1 MVQGGYRRAPGW
13 LTEGIAD
20 YVRWYLF
27 EPGSHGCDMD
37 VKSGSCRYNGSYRVS
52 ANFLNFVETRYPG
65 TVKELNALCRQGKYD
80 EKAYWLRR
88 TGRSVLELED
98 EWKGRRGAA
107 KAPAV
112 RVMTYNIRCEG
123 GDRKSPENNWGARRN
138 DLVDLVRRENPD
150 VAGFQEVEPGQLKW
164 LAGRFAD
171 YTFVGVGRNADGGGE
186 VSPVAFRTSRFEA
199 VTNGTFWLSEKPDV
213 PGSRGWDAALPRI
226 CTYAVLKDKATGKTF
241 AFANTHTDHK
251 GAAAREK
258 GMLLVIDRMK
268 EFGDG
273 SPIVFTGDHN
283 CLEYDAPAKAVAQIL
298 TDALYLSET
307 PPEGSWRTF
316 NYWSWRENEMPIV
329 EVLKKPVGSRSVP
342 GDNSGEKR
350 IDYIY
355 VSPGTRVLDYR
366 TVSAPRPNTHL
377 YPSDH
382 FPSVATIAFK

>member
-1 MVQGGYRRAPGW
+1 MMMALAAALAARAEYQYVFDTSGAPELAEWTATNLAPVVREWYPKLVEMFPSEGWTAPEKVSFRYREGLPHPAHTVKDEVTTLRSWYTDNPGDVGCAVHELFHVVQGGYRRAPGW

-65 TVKELNALCRQGKYD
+65 TVRELNALCRQGRYD

-107 KAPAV
+107 KAPA
-112 RVMTYNIRCEG
+112 M
-123 GDRKSPENNWGARRN
+123 A
-138 DLVDLVRRENPD
+138 
-150 VAGFQEVEPGQLKW
+150 
-164 LAGRFAD
+164 
-171 YTFVGVGRNADGGGE
+171 
-186 VSPVAFRTSRFEA
+186 VSKF
-199 VTNGTFWLSEKPDV
+199 
-213 PGSRGWDAALPRI
+213 
-226 CTYAVLKDKATGKTF
+226 
-241 AFANTHTDHK
+241 
-251 GAAAREK
+251 
-258 GMLLVIDRMK
+258 M
-268 EFGDG
+268 
-273 SPIVFTGDHN
+273 
-283 CLEYDAPAKAVAQIL
+283 
-298 TDALYLSET
+298 TDAVYLSKT

-316 NYWSWRENEMPIV
+316 NYWRWHEKETSIV
-329 EVLKKPVGSRSVP
+329 EALKKDVRDRSVD
-342 GDNSGEKR
+342 GSKSDEKR

-355 VSPGTRVLDYR
+355 VSPGTTVLDYR
-366 TVSAPRPNTHL
+366 TVPAVRPNTHL

>member
-1 MVQGGYRRAPGW
+1 MKMKTAYMMMALAAALAARAEYQYVFDTSGAPELAEWTATNLAPVVREWYPKLVEMFPSEGWTAPEKVSFRYREGLPHPAHTVKDEVTTLRSWYTDNPGDVGCAVHELFHVVQGGYRRAPGW

-65 TVKELNALCRQGKYD
+65 TVRELNALCRQGKYD

-123 GDRKSPENNWGARRN
+123 GDRKSPENNWGARRD

-171 YTFVGVGRNADGGGE
+171 YTFVGVGRNA
-186 VSPVAFRTSRFEA
+186 SR
-199 VTNGTFWLSEKPDV
+199 P
-213 PGSRGWDAALPRI
+213 
-226 CTYAVLKDKATGKTF
+226 
-241 AFANTHTDHK
+241 
-251 GAAAREK
+251 
-258 GMLLVIDRMK
+258 
-268 EFGDG
+268 
-273 SPIVFTGDHN
+273 
-283 CLEYDAPAKAVAQIL
+283 
-298 TDALYLSET
+298 
-307 PPEGSWRTF
+307 
-316 NYWSWRENEMPIV
+316 
-329 EVLKKPVGSRSVP
+329 
-342 GDNSGEKR
+342 
-350 IDYIY
+350 
-355 VSPGTRVLDYR
+355 
-366 TVSAPRPNTHL
+366 
-377 YPSDH
+377 
-382 FPSVATIAFK
+382 

>member
-1 MVQGGYRRAPGW
+1 MFPSEGWTAPEKVSFRYREGLPHPAHTVKDEVTTLRSWYTDNPGDVGCAVHELFHVVQGGYRRAPGW

-65 TVKELNALCRQGKYD
+65 TVRELNALCRQGKYD

-112 RVMTYNIRCEG
+112 RVMTYNIRYSA
-123 GDRKSPENNWGARRN
+123 GDVKSKDNNW
-138 DLVDLVRRENPD
+138 
-150 VAGFQEVEPGQLKW
+150 
-164 LAGRFAD
+164 
-171 YTFVGVGRNADGGGE
+171 
-186 VSPVAFRTSRFEA
+186 
-199 VTNGTFWLSEKPDV
+199 
-213 PGSRGWDAALPRI
+213 AA
-226 CTYAVLKDKATGKTF
+226 
-241 AFANTHTDHK
+241 
-251 GAAAREK
+251 
-258 GMLLVIDRMK
+258 
-268 EFGDG
+268 
-273 SPIVFTGDHN
+273 PIVFTGDHN
-283 CLEYDAPAKAVAQIL
+283 CLEHEPPAKAVAQIL

-307 PPEGSWRTF
+307 PSEGSWRTF

-329 EVLKKPVGSRSVP
+329 EALKKPVGSRSVP

-366 TVSAPRPNTHL
+366 TVPAPRPNTHL

-382 FPSVATIAFK
+382 FPSVATISFK